1 MANYYILSVESFQDT
16 FSIIDA
22 SEKFT
27 FKMETQNNKSIMEN
41 IEQGDCL
48 LVYRREPYSGI
59 NMYLQVT
66 SKNDKKLELQ
76 KRLEVSKFVRIKN
89 DNVEEENLVK
99 VDKEAFNKI
108 CMEMISGIVKESD
121 EKDTEN
127 LKEQFENY
135 IVNVLNL
142 KSTRQVRDLGNLSQS
157 LIEAGVIEKDVYY
170 ISDVDEYRKIVKKIK
185 ESEEYQNYKA
195 ECKSKSP
202 NSGLAS
208 D

>member
-108 CMEMISGIVKESD
+108 CMEMI
-121 EKDTEN
+121 
-127 LKEQFENY
+127 
-135 IVNVLNL
+135 
-142 KSTRQVRDLGNLSQS
+142 
-157 LIEAGVIEKDVYY
+157 
-170 ISDVDEYRKIVKKIK
+170 
-185 ESEEYQNYKA
+185 
-195 ECKSKSP
+195 
-202 NSGLAS
+202 
-208 D
+208 